1 MRELEEIRHDGTPVQ
16 KKPRV
21 HRVRV
26 GKNGALILPPGL
38 LRKLSAAGN
47 DRLEI
52 VENRGFIEVRPS
64 LHTLSRVY
72 IEPTSRCNLIC
83 ATCIRNTWT
92 EPLGDMERATFD
104 RLVGQLK
111 AFKRLESVMFGGFG
125 EPTAHPDILGMIGK
139 VKALGVRVELTTNG
153 TTLEGPFLAGLF
165 ENRLDKLWVS
175 FDGAEGPTFDSLR
188 KGAEFDRVV
197 KNLRNLQRMNARRR
211 HHKIKIGIAF
221 VVMRKNVS
229 DLKAMD
235 ELARKVGADRILVSN
250 VLPYS
255 AEMEKEMLCLLTLS
269 TDTFTFA
276 PGKVEMSLPRLDVS
290 PVTREAIFRL
300 LQGYQNLT
308 LMGNRIYAPS
318 EQCRFIQDRTTFIRW
333 DGRVS
338 PCMGLLHSYKT
349 YLYGTTATSGRSKA
363 SRSAISTMIRSGK
376 FGIQTSIGNSAKNCA
391 PSISRPATSAEA
403 ATSSKRTKK
412 TVMGT
417 HSRFVEAA
425 SGLRESSSVHNR
437 TDGFRTSIKGESDG
451 ILGNDSRQIHVP
463 GADGPY
469 LQPGGNLA

>member
-1 MRELEEIRHDGTPVQ
+1 MRELEEIQHDGTPVQ
-16 KKPRV
+16 ERTRV

-38 LRKLSAAGN
+38 LRKLGAAGN

-52 VENRGFIEVRPS
+52 VENR
-64 LHTLSRVY
+64 L
-72 IEPTSRCNLIC
+72 
-83 ATCIRNTWT
+83 
-92 EPLGDMERATFD
+92 DM
-104 RLVGQLK
+104 
-111 AFKRLESVMFGGFG
+111 
-125 EPTAHPDILGMIGK
+125 
-139 VKALGVRVELTTNG
+139 
-153 TTLEGPFLAGLF
+153 
-165 ENRLDKLWVS
+165 LWVS
-175 FDGAEGPTFDSLR
+175 FDGAEGLTFDSLR
-188 KGAEFDRVV
+188 RGAEFDRVV
-197 KNLRNLQRMNARRR
+197 ENLRNLQRMNARRR

-269 TDTFTFA
+269 LDTFTFA

-290 PVTREAIFRL
+290 PVTREAIFRM

-349 YLYGTTATSGRSKA
+349 YLYGNER
-363 SRSAISTMIRSGK
+363 
-376 FGIQTSIGNSAKNCA
+376 
-391 PSISRPATSAEA
+391 
-403 ATSSKRTKK
+403 
-412 TVMGT
+412 
-417 HSRFVEAA
+417 
-425 SGLRESSSVHNR
+425 SVHSYSLGDIHDDTLWKIWNSNQSR
-437 TDGFRTSIKGESDG
+437 KFRKKLRAFEFSPCHVCGGCNLLEENKEDCY
-451 ILGNDSRQIHVP
+451 GNTFPVC
-463 GADGPY
+463 
-469 LQPGGNLA
+469 GGCLWAQGVIQCP